1 MRQVGGAPP
10 IPNAKRSLRAKA
22 ETPPADPDGDAS
34 RGFSY
39 RLRGVLRVPRWLGP
53 GVISER
59 LSSWGSAV
67 RSPVALRLPAM
78 ALGGIGVVGVLLLVG
93 VFWIGSQ
100 MGQRAALTDE
110 AAAPVGGSGLAV
122 ADTGGLV
129 TPSQLAVRAPHT
141 LDTPGGAI
149 GLPSADPRV
158 SGLNYLHL
166 VSMRPA
172 DVDEARRIQVF
183 FQQAGVR
190 TLIDETDSDW
200 IQVVDVSRGFTA
212 KERRNGEHDTYFAA
226 RRALGKSWKQHN
238 GGVGSDLNTMLF
250 RKYEAPEVPVEGP
263 PVALPTHDSRVP
275 GRNYLHLVSLPLDA
289 LDEARRIQHFFQQ
302 IGVPTIVVGTRVVGV
317 AAAAGD
323 ARISDPP
330 SKAAGLIQ
338 VVDVSRG
345 FTAMEISGGDHKPFL
360 RVRRQQGR
368 ALKAGNGG
376 VGTSLD
382 QMIFYKFKPSAN

>member
-1 MRQVGGAPP
+1 M
-10 IPNAKRSLRAKA
+10 
-22 ETPPADPDGDAS
+22 
-34 RGFSY
+34 
-39 RLRGVLRVPRWLGP
+39 
-53 GVISER
+53 ISER

-190 TLIDETDSDW
+190 T
-200 IQVVDVSRGFTA
+200 
-212 KERRNGEHDTYFAA
+212 YFAA
-226 RRALGKSWKQHN
+226 RRALGKAWKQHN
-238 GGVGSDLNTMLF
+238 GRVGSDLNTMLF

-302 IGVPTIVVGTRVVGV
+302 IGVPTIVVGTPVAGV

-345 FTAMEISGGDHKPFL
+345 FTALEISGGDHKPFL
-360 RVRRQQGR
+360 QARRQQGR
-368 ALKAGNGG
+368 ALKADNGG